1 MKVLI
6 IEDEELAA
14 KRLSQMLRKEVPEI
28 EIHGPI
34 DTVKNAISHLRDAR
48 DYDLIFLDIQL
59 ADGRSFSIFEQVRI
73 QTPVIFTTAYD
84 EFAVKAFEL
93 NSVDYLLKPIQQ
105 IKLKASLEKFRKLRE
120 MFSRDSSNQFLNELM
135 STLRSQP
142 VAIYQ
147 NRFLVSKGDSMIPV
161 NVNEIAYF
169 FAEDKVVFLVRN
181 DGTRFIIPYSL
192 EDLETKLDPAT
203 FFRVNRQ
210 YIVSVPSIRKVHHHF
225 NYKLKIELTPLAE
238 EDVIVSKS
246 RTNEFKAWMNR

>member
-1 MKVLI
+1 
-6 IEDEELAA
+6 
-14 KRLSQMLRKEVPEI
+14 
-28 EIHGPI
+28 
-34 DTVKNAISHLRDAR
+34 
-48 DYDLIFLDIQL
+48 
-59 ADGRSFSIFEQVRI
+59 
-73 QTPVIFTTAYD
+73 
-84 EFAVKAFEL
+84 
-93 NSVDYLLKPIQQ
+93 
-105 IKLKASLEKFRKLRE
+105 
-120 MFSRDSSNQFLNELM
+120 
-135 STLRSQP
+135 
-142 VAIYQ
+142 
-147 NRFLVSKGDSMIPV
+147 MIPV